1 MKLHNINDINECLF
15 IAISISMISVCF
27 SFLYNHYKVID
38 SPCQAK
44 AVNVRINFAFKIILG
59 YPYIDLIF
67 WNIVA
72 AFTILFTIYRRN
84 IELI

>member
-1 MKLHNINDINECLF
+1 MF
-15 IAISISMISVCF
+15 IYSNQYKHDKQISVCF
-27 SFLYNHYKVID
+27 SFLYNYYKVID

-44 AVNVRINFAFKIILG
+44 AGNVRINFAFKIILG